1 MNWLWHG
8 SGDVVFKTESEHK
21 KDKLKKSILLFL
33 GTGVV
38 VVLIAAFFLML
49 SYDFDMTNV
58 VGSGTGEVI
67 GEANEY
73 VVKKVSG
80 EENIFMYCTDDD
92 EEIVTFMCAVKFDM
106 SKKEIKVLPLS
117 VSEKVYSYNAKKT
130 TASACYKG
138 AGVLQLV
145 KSVEEY
151 TGIDFDKYVGC
162 KEGSIE
168 GITANFPHLSIDF
181 PKNMSFKRDGDTV
194 TFEEGTHEIPD
205 DAVVKLLTYS
215 SSVTNLNKFRG
226 EVLLQMFRQYFNENS
241 LENRNIIYSNIISQT
256 DSNVSV
262 VDLAEYKDH
271 IVVLSSDSVKK
282 KYTVAENLEDFR

>member
-1 MNWLWHG
+1 MNWLWSG

-33 GTGVV
+33 GTGVIV
-38 VVLIAAFFLML
+38 VFIAACFLML

-58 VGSGTGEVI
+58 IGSGENEVI
-67 GEANEY
+67 GEENEY

-92 EEIVTFMCAVKFDM
+92 EEKVTFMCAVRFDM
-106 SKKEIKVLPLS
+106 GRKEIKVLPLS
-117 VSEKVYSYNAKKT
+117 VSDKVYNYNAKKT

-162 KEGSIE
+162 KEGSVE

-194 TFEEGTHEIPD
+194 TFEEGAHEIPD

-215 SSVTNLNKFRG
+215 SSFANLDEFRG
-226 EVLLQMFRQYFNENS
+226 EVLLEMFRQYFNETS

-262 VDLAEYKDH
+262 VDLAEYKDY

-282 KYTVAENLEDFR
+282 KYVVADNLEDFR